1 MNRRLFIAGAPL
13 ALVGCGAAEP
23 VWAPDEQVARSVY
36 RHPGPP
42 SLTLYTVRNVGSD
55 SGAHTGLMINASQ
68 RVMWDPA
75 GTFKHET
82 FPERNDVIFG
92 ITPKIER
99 IYRSYHARETYYIE
113 IMELVVSAETAERVL
128 QLVMAYGAVPKAQC
142 TISTTT
148 ILKEIP
154 QFAHFR
160 VSFFPEVLA
169 EQFGAI
175 PGVRR
180 SEYWEQDEGQNLAT
194 DGL

>member
-1 MNRRLFIAGAPL
+1 MHRRLFIAGAPL

-92 ITPKIER
+92 ITPQIER

-113 IMELVVSAETAERVL
+113 IMELAVSAETAERLL
-128 QLVMAYGAVPKAQC
+128 QLVMGYGAVPKAQC

>member
-92 ITPKIER
+92 ITPQIER

>member
-92 ITPKIER
+92 ITPQIER
-99 IYRSYHARETYYIE
+99 IYRSYHARETYYME

>member
-36 RHPGPP
+36 RHSGPP

-92 ITPKIER
+92 ITPQIER

>member
-1 MNRRLFIAGAPL
+1 M

-42 SLTLYTVRNVGSD
+42 SLTLYPVRNVGSD

-92 ITPKIER
+92 ITPQIER

>member
-1 MNRRLFIAGAPL
+1 M
-13 ALVGCGAAEP
+13 
-23 VWAPDEQVARSVY
+23 
-36 RHPGPP
+36 
-42 SLTLYTVRNVGSD
+42 
-55 SGAHTGLMINASQ
+55 
-68 RVMWDPA
+68 
-75 GTFKHET
+75 
-82 FPERNDVIFG
+82 ERNDVIFG
-92 ITPKIER
+92 ITPQIER